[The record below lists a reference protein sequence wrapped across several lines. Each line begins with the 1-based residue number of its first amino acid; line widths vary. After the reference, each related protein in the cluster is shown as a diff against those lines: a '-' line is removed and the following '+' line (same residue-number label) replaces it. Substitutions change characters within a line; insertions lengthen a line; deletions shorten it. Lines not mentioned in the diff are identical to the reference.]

1 MEIFI
6 STSEGSHH
14 PHKHPAEASAILFQ
28 VFIVFARLY
37 VHQSTKEDE
46 QELAK
51 LIPIF
56 VDYADRMKAVRGEA
70 ETKKLLCKMYEESTR
85 VLLNGIKSVH
95 QHPKFAA
102 KKKFVAIDDVKA
114 HTEVVKS
121 VTEYGEKFIDH
132 VLLGKPE
139 NAKSVIEALQRIAI
153 RRA

>member
-14 PHKHPAEASAILFQ
+14 PHEHPAEASAILFQ
-28 VFIVFARLY
+28 VFLVFARLY
-37 VHQSTKEDE
+37 VHEGTKEDE

-56 VDYADRMKAVRGEA
+56 VDYATRMKAVRGEA
-70 ETKKLLCKMYEESTR
+70 ETRKLLCKMYEESTR

-95 QHPKFAA
+95 RHPKFASR
-102 KKKFVAIDDVKA
+102 KKLVALDNNKA
-114 HTEVVKS
+114 HAAAVKGVV
-121 VTEYGEKFIDH
+121 EYGEEFIDH
-132 VLLGKPE
+132 VLSGKTE
-139 NAKSVIEALQRIAI
+139 NAKSIIEALQRIAI